1 MTMRTDASP
10 DLEVASLA
18 ARLEEHIAA
27 LGPVLVAFSGGVD
40 SSVVAVAAHRALG
53 GRALAVTADTESNT
67 DGDLDIC
74 RRIAEEHGLAHQIL
88 TYSELA
94 IPNYA
99 ENPVNRCF
107 FCKNA
112 LYEHLVPLAV
122 RNGLAAVCDGSNSDD
137 GGDYRP
143 GMQAVARHGVRSP
156 LRELGIGKADVR
168 RLAVHYGLPN
178 HDRPAAPCLSSRV
191 PYGQPITREKLDQ
204 IAQAEAILRGMGLR
218 EFRCR
223 HHGDVAR
230 IEARPD
236 DFPLLLDRR
245 EELVKA
251 FRKVGF
257 HWVALDLAGFRSG
270 SLNRVIAQADR
281 LKSS

>member
-1 MTMRTDASP
+1 
-10 DLEVASLA
+10 
-18 ARLEEHIAA
+18 
-27 LGPVLVAFSGGVD
+27 
-40 SSVVAVAAHRALG
+40 
-53 GRALAVTADTESNT
+53 
-67 DGDLDIC
+67 
-74 RRIAEEHGLAHQIL
+74 
-88 TYSELA
+88 
-94 IPNYA
+94 
-99 ENPVNRCF
+99 
-107 FCKNA
+107 KNA

-218 EFRCR
+218 ELRCR

-236 DFPLLLDRR
+236 DFPLLLDRPA
-245 EELVKA
+245 ELLTA
-251 FRKVGF
+251 FRTVGL
-257 HWVALDLAGFRSG
+257 HRAAP
-270 SLNRVIAQADR
+270 R
-281 LKSS
+281 LPDSP